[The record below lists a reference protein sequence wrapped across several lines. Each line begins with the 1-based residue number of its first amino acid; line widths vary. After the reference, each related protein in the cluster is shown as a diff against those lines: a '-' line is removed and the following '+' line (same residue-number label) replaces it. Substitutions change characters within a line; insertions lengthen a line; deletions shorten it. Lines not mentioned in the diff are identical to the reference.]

1 MLWLFPFV
9 LADLVAPFEVIV
21 PDKQLKAIHGN
32 PAILGCRFTPDPD
45 ISHLVVTWQRQ
56 EDVQVVHSFYY
67 QMDQLDHQSPQYRSR
82 TFLYNS
88 ELAKG
93 NASLQITEVNPK
105 DTGGYMC
112 IVTNSQGSARALV
125 ELTYGAL
132 YSEPRLSIHI
142 NSSAIILK
150 FETEGFP
157 KPELNW
163 LSKQGENLTHQLEVI
178 DLTDDGLYF
187 IKSSYVAQRQ
197 MVNVTFTLKN
207 HLLNQNLERPV
218 ILIYD
223 EVTATN
229 QAPVA
234 VIILAMLCIVL
245 FICII
250 ILTLWRRK
258 MQSSSTATNYG
269 VM

>member
-1 MLWLFPFV
+1 MLWLFPFIV
-9 LADLVAPFEVIV
+9 ADLVATFEVMV
-21 PDKQLKAIHGN
+21 PDKQLKAIHGR
-32 PAILGCRFTPDPD
+32 PAILGCMFTPDPD
-45 ISHLVVTWQRQ
+45 TSHLVVTWQRQ
-56 EDVQVVHSFYY
+56 EDVRVVHSFYY
-67 QMDQLDHQSPQYRSR
+67 QKDQLDRQSLQYRGR

-88 ELAKG
+88 ELAQG

-105 DTGGYMC
+105 DTGRYMC
-112 IVTNSQGSARALV
+112 IVTNLQGSSRALV

-142 NSSAIILK
+142 NSSAFIVK

-157 KPELNW
+157 KPEVNW

-178 DLTDDGLYF
+178 DLTEDGFYF

-218 ILIYD
+218 ILVCD

-250 ILTLWRRK
+250 ILTLRRRK
-258 MQSSSTATNYG
+258 MQRSLTATNYG
-269 VM
+269 GM